1 MRKFTLFFMSLFLA
15 VGAMAQNP
23 VVTITPTGNAPY
35 KVSDEDAAKIFALEN
50 LTIVVDVTLPSSMSG
65 RKALV
70 CFADPGQAALASN
83 ATGVKTNSPYI
94 GFGINGTD
102 AGYFA
107 SSKEGD
113 RFTAGADSQKLTASK
128 RLTIK
133 YVIDNVNKNVLV
145 IADGLV
151 LYSSVYPVIEYAM
164 PNVND
169 LKNKYPNANIYIGG
183 GVTSSGSKDVFN
195 GTIHSVKFYEGN
207 VSNTYFRFK
216 STDTNDSQAKYL
228 VADDNKLTTNV
239 DGTAANSIFLFNN
252 NNLLSYN
259 VGKYITYQNHTAIGG
274 NAHKAV
280 IHSSD
285 AKKPYQIYLSGKYI
299 ECNASQTNGVGYYTR
314 NINTNMPSTT
324 GSKFTVEEVTSLPVS
339 ISAAGWATFYAPVA
353 VAVPVDDVT
362 AYTVSING
370 EWATL
375 NEIENGIIPANT
387 GVVLEA
393 GQGTYNFAITTT
405 DATVASDLRG
415 SAAATY
421 ITEDAYVLTADATTE
436 EGVCFGKAAKNQQN
450 GASWLNNSH
459 KAYLPASAANG
470 AASYSFRFEGEGATG
485 IDEIT
490 EQRAESKDIY
500 DLTGRRVEAI
510 IAPGIYIVN
519 GVKRVVR

>member
-1 MRKFTLFFMSLFLA
+1 MSLFLTM
-15 VGAMAQNP
+15 GAMAQTP
-23 VVTITPTGNAPY
+23 VVTITPTGDTPY
-35 KVSDEDAAKIFALEN
+35 KVSDEDAEKIFNLDN

-70 CFADPGQAALASN
+70 CFADPAEAALASN

-107 SSKEGD
+107 SSKDGD

-133 YVIDNVNKNVLV
+133 YVIDNNNNNVLV

-151 LYSSVYPVIEYAM
+151 LYSSVYPVIGYEM
-164 PNVND
+164 PNVKN
-169 LKNKYPNANIYIGG
+169 LKDYYTNANVYIGG
-183 GVTSSGSKDVFN
+183 GVTSSGDKDVFN

-216 STDTNDSQAKYL
+216 STDTNDSKTKYL

-239 DGTAANSIFLFNN
+239 DGAAANSIFLFNN

-274 NAHKAV
+274 NAHNAV

-285 AKKPYQIYLSGKYI
+285 SKKPYQIYLSGKYI

-314 NINTNMPSTT
+314 NINTNMPTAT
-324 GSKFTVEEVTSLPVS
+324 GTKFTVEEVTSLPVT
-339 ISAAGWATFYAPVA
+339 ITAAKYATFFAPVE
-353 VAVPVDDVT
+353 VTVPAGVEVYYAT
-362 AYTVSING
+362 AEGIDGGYISLTK
-370 EWATL
+370 
-375 NEIENGIIPANT
+375 IENGVVPANT
-387 GVVLEA
+387 GVILYAEND
-393 GQGTYNFAITTT
+393 GTYNLDITTT
-405 DATVASDLRG
+405 GAAAITDNLLRG
-415 SAAATY
+415 TVAATY
-421 ITEDAYVLTADATTE
+421 VAEDAYVLAKDANNE
-436 EGVCFGKAAKNQQN
+436 AYFGKATKNQQN

-459 KAYLPASAANG
+459 KAYLPASLANG
-470 AASYSFRFEGEGATG
+470 AASYSFRFPGTT
-485 IDEIT
+485 EI
-490 EQRAESKDIY
+490 ENVEVENEVKAIF
-500 DLTGRRVEAI
+500 DLTGRRVETI
-510 IAPGIYIVN
+510 TAPGIYIVN
-519 GVKRVVR
+519 GKKVLVK